1 MYIHNNSRVSTQNR
15 GQGEGVVNL
24 RRSGKA
30 SDSAVHS
37 VPGARRGVLNQEQFR
52 RMVSVER
59 RRIQRSG
66 KALLLMLVEIRQQN
80 RSENDTK
87 ILRKVLLALASSTR
101 ETDVTGWYKANAA
114 AAVLFTDVATDDRNF
129 LLKTILTRVSE
140 TVRNSLTSQQFSQIS
155 ASFHF
160 FPEGPDNGIPVQ
172 PRPPVSVPTPTFLP
186 ATSSESSAL

>member
-1 MYIHNNSRVSTQNR
+1 
-15 GQGEGVVNL
+15 VNL
-24 RRSGKA
+24 RRSGNM
-30 SDSAVHS
+30 SDSAVQR
-37 VPGARRGVLNQEQFR
+37 VPGARRGVLNQEQFQ

-66 KALLLMLVEIRQQN
+66 KALLLMLVEIRQN
-80 RSENDTK
+80 PSENDTK
-87 ILRKVLLALASSTR
+87 ILRKVLLALASSAR

-129 LLKTILTRVSE
+129 VLKTILTRVSE
-140 TVRNSLTSQQFSQIS
+140 TVRNCLTSQQFSQIS
-155 ASFHF
+155 TSFHF

>member
-1 MYIHNNSRVSTQNR
+1 VYIHNNSRVSTQNR

-24 RRSGKA
+24 RRSGNM
-30 SDSAVHS
+30 SDSAVQR
-37 VPGARRGVLNQEQFR
+37 VPGARRGVLNQEQFQ

-66 KALLLMLVEIRQQN
+66 KALLLMLVEIRQN
-80 RSENDTK
+80 PSENDTK
-87 ILRKVLLALASSTR
+87 ILRKVLLALASSAR

-129 LLKTILTRVSE
+129 VLKTILTRVSE
-140 TVRNSLTSQQFSQIS
+140 TVRNYLTSQQFSQIS
-155 ASFHF
+155 TSFHF